1 MAGVLKPSGKPKI
14 KSLPGCSGITKPMHS
29 TRNYLSP
36 AEYNKTA
43 SRQRRRSPHEVGG
56 DRSRLWND
64 HYYEDGPL
72 RDTHSESKVNMWQL
86 HVNAPP
92 QAKKKL

>member
-1 MAGVLKPSGKPKI
+1 MKLAAIEAGCGM
-14 KSLPGCSGITKPMHS
+14 T
-29 TRNYLSP
+29 
-36 AEYNKTA
+36 
-43 SRQRRRSPHEVGG
+43 
-56 DRSRLWND
+56 